1 MYTYIKNN
9 PLNRLKM
16 NINLESKKIPSSEI
30 ISILNDCTGYEEL
43 VELYKSFS
51 VTLSSELYTKFER
64 NIIKQTY
71 KELKKALP

>member
-16 NINLESKKIPSSEI
+16 NMNLESKKIPSSEI
-30 ISILNDCTGYEEL
+30 INILNDCIGYEEL
-43 VELYKSFS
+43 IELYKSFS

-64 NIIKQTY
+64 NIIKQKY
-71 KELKKALP
+71 KELKKTLP